1 MSREFRFVDDICFE
15 DVVSA
20 SHRCHHRAGF
30 QYLTNI
36 DYHFF
41 FRHYFI
47 QFDLTGR
54 LFNQRGL
61 LSKMLMA
68 YRGEEVQALAARCHY
83 KDVALAHVNSVGDPT
98 FLSEESVPEINE
110 YISLERYKQSSG
122 DTTGF
127 QTEQIPA
134 LLQIKN

>member
-1 MSREFRFVDDICFE
+1 
-15 DVVSA
+15 
-20 SHRCHHRAGF
+20 
-30 QYLTNI
+30 
-36 DYHFF
+36 
-41 FRHYFI
+41 
-47 QFDLTGR
+47 
-54 LFNQRGL
+54 
-61 LSKMLMA
+61 MLMA

-134 LLQIKN
+134 LLQIFLRMKLRR